1 VLASPSR
8 LQERLP
14 ALPASVSRLRGAVVA
29 LAASNGASD
38 EQCDDIALAVSE
50 ALTNAVVHAYVGRS
64 RAGALGVDAWVTGSA
79 DSLTVEVCDEG
90 IGMLRRADSPGLG
103 QGLAL
108 IGRLTQRLQVEDVAP
123 GVRLRMTFAIR

>member
-1 VLASPSR
+1 

-14 ALPASVSRLRGAVVA
+14 ALPASVSRLRGAIVA
-29 LAASNGASD
+29 LAASHGASD

-50 ALTNAVVHAYVGRS
+50 ALTNAVVHAYAGRD
-64 RAGALGVDAWVTGSA
+64 REGVVGVDAWVSDDA
-79 DSLTVEVCDEG
+79 AQSLIVEVCDEG
-90 IGMLRRADSPGLG
+90 TGMAARADSPGLG

-108 IGRLTQRLQVEDVAP
+108 IDRLAQRVQVEDVAP

>member
-1 VLASPSR
+1 MLASPSR

-14 ALPASVSRLRGAVVA
+14 ALPASVSRLRGAIVA

-50 ALTNAVVHAYVGRS
+50 ALTNAVVHAYVGRA
-64 RAGALGVDAWVTGSA
+64 RAGALGVDAWVTGGA